1 MFDDMIS
8 LQRLQVTSWLYLAV
22 MTIAAGLAFSLTFA
36 LSVFAGGV
44 ISIISFW
51 VSHTDVMGLINTL
64 TESTD
69 PEQRKEKAKKGR
81 SGYLLK
87 FWIRIAIIGVVLFLL
102 IKSEMINIFG
112 LILGLSTVVFTITV
126 TVMAVA
132 WRYFFSRR
140 R

>member
-1 MFDDMIS
+1 MFDDMMS

-22 MTIAAGLAFSLTFA
+22 ITIAAGFAFSLTFA

-44 ISIISFW
+44 ISIVSFW
-51 VSHTDVMGLINTL
+51 VSHTDVMGYINTL
-64 TESTD
+64 SETTD
-69 PEQRKEKAKKGR
+69 PEQQKEKRKKGK

-87 FWIRIAIIGVVLFLL
+87 FWIRIAIIGVVLFFL

-126 TVMAVA
+126 TAMIVA

>member
-1 MFDDMIS
+1 MMS

-22 MTIAAGLAFSLTFA
+22 ITIAAGFAFSLTFA

-44 ISIISFW
+44 ISIVSFW
-51 VSHTDVMGLINTL
+51 VSHTDVMGYINTL
-64 TESTD
+64 SETTD
-69 PEQRKEKAKKGR
+69 PEQQKEKRKKGK

-87 FWIRIAIIGVVLFLL
+87 FWIRIAIIGVVLFFL

-126 TVMAVA
+126 TAMIVA

>member
-1 MFDDMIS
+1 MIS

-22 MTIAAGLAFSLTFA
+22 VTIGAALAFSFTFA

-44 ISIISFW
+44 ISIVSFW
-51 VSHTDVMGLINTL
+51 VSHTDVVKIVSTL
-64 TESTD
+64 TEATD
-69 PEQRKEKAKKGR
+69 PEQRKEKARKGK

-87 FWIRIAIIGVVLFLL
+87 FWIRIAIIGVVLFFL
-102 IKSEMINIFG
+102 IRSDMINIFG

-126 TVMAVA
+126 TVLGVA
-132 WRYFFSRR
+132 WRYYFSRR